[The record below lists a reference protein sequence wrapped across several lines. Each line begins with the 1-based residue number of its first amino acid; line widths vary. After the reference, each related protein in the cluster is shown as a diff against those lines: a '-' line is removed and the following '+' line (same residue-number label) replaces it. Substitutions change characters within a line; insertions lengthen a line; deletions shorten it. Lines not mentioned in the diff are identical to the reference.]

1 MNIEEYLSKFSKVT
15 ENPTLEA
22 MEWLMNEFDNP
33 HKKTKFIHIAGTN
46 GKGSICEMMS
56 NILECAGYKVGKFIS
71 PHLIR
76 FNDTIL
82 VNGEEIA
89 DDEVEE
95 ILDKLSKKID
105 IYNSTHKT
113 PVKWFEVITTL
124 ALIYFAKKQCDI
136 VVLET
141 GLGGR
146 TDCTNIVD
154 SIISIIANI
163 GYDHTDILGNTIE
176 EIATHKAGIIKQNS
190 DTVMLQQMQATP
202 IIQKECIEKNSNLH
216 IINEEDIT
224 NYNFNEYY
232 QIFDYDEYSGIE
244 VSLKGKV
251 QIYNAAICI
260 ECAKIL
266 NEKGYS
272 IEEEAIRNGLK
283 TVIHKARFETINKNP
298 LVIFDGGHNENAIKN
313 LVKTLNQYYSKKEK
327 VFIVSILKTKDY
339 KTIIE
344 NLLEQE
350 GIFIF
355 TSGNDKNRYVS
366 KEELFEVATKYKTH
380 NIFAYE
386 LEDAINK
393 SLIDYKDK
401 LICIVGSFYVYADV
415 KKIFENNY
423 NRFK

>member
-1 MNIEEYLSKFSKVT
+1 MNIEEYLLKFSKVT

-56 NILECAGYKVGKFIS
+56 NILQNAGYRVGKFIS

-82 VNGEEIA
+82 VNGEEIT
-89 DDEVEE
+89 DNEVEE
-95 ILDKLSKKID
+95 ILDELSKKID

-113 PVKWFEVITTL
+113 PVKWFEVITSL

-163 GYDHTDILGNTIE
+163 GYDHTDILGKTIE
-176 EIATHKAGIIKQNS
+176 EIATHKAGIIKPNS
-190 DTVMLQQMQATP
+190 DTVMLLQENATP
-202 IIQKECIEKNSNLH
+202 IIKKECIEKNSKLH
-216 IINEEDIT
+216 IITESDVT
-224 NYNFNEYY
+224 NYDFNEYY
-232 QIFDYDEYSGIE
+232 QIFDYDKYSDIE
-244 VSLKGKV
+244 VNLKGKV

-260 ECAKIL
+260 ETAKIL
-266 NEKGYS
+266 NEKGYN
-272 IEEEAIRNGLK
+272 IGEEAIRNGLK
-283 TVIHKARFETINKNP
+283 TVVHKARFETINKNP

-313 LVKTLNQYYSKKEK
+313 LVSTLNQYYSKKDK

-344 NLLEQE
+344 NLLKQD

-366 KEELFEVATKYKTH
+366 KEELLEVAKKYKTQG
-380 NIFAYE
+380 IFAYE
-386 LEDAINK
+386 LEEAINK
-393 SLIDYKDK
+393 SLNDYKDK

-415 KKIFENNY
+415 KKIFENKNV
-423 NRFK
+423 NMI